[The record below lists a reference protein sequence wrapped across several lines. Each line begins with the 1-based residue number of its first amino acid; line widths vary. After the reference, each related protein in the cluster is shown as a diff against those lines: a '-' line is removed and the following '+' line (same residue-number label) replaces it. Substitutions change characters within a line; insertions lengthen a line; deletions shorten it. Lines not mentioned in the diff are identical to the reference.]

1 MTELGDLRLQRLF
14 KENLFPLIFFQRKP
28 LKNVFFLV
36 KDSLPDFGLR
46 TIKGP
51 HVPKCPL

>member
-1 MTELGDLRLQRLF
+1 MTEWVTKAFRDYSKKIFFHLF
-14 KENLFPLIFFQRKP
+14 SLKENPQ
-28 LKNVFFLV
+28 KNVFFLV

-51 HVPKCPL
+51 DVPKCPS